1 MNTNKILLI
10 LMCVVIAFAVA
21 CKHKAKVVPVEPTQ
35 PAVES
40 KNIEQENKQ
49 PETIKQSSEQELYD
63 RADLDKISKEMK
75 DGYYD
80 YDKYNIRD
88 DQVANMQFNA
98 DYLKKWT
105 KVRILIEGHC
115 DERGTAEYNMAL
127 GSKRANAAKDY
138 LVSLGIDAS
147 RIETISFGKEKPFMT
162 GHNEDSW
169 WQNRRA
175 HFVATAK

>member
-21 CKHKAKVVPVEPTQ
+21 CKHKAKVLPVEPEQ
-35 PAVES
+35 PAVE
-40 KNIEQENKQ
+40 KTKIEEVKQ
-49 PETIKQSSEQELYD
+49 PQQIKEPGEQELYD
-63 RADLDKISKEMK
+63 LADLDKISKDFK
-75 DGYYD
+75 DGFYD

-88 DQVANMQFNA
+88 DQIANLQFNA
-98 DYLKKWT
+98 DYLKKWP

-147 RIETISFGKEKPFMT
+147 RIETISFGKEKPFAT
-162 GHNEDSW
+162 GHSEDSW